1 MYSIT
6 IQAPTS
12 HKAALAMQE
21 TAHLIAAAAQKAEE
35 HGASICIDS
44 WLDNPVVAE
53 GSLSAS
59 APASL
64 ASQPVAAGEQPSAA
78 QEPVKAKRQRG
89 ADKADHIGA
98 AKQGGDGEE
107 TAAGEEP
114 ETQPAA
120 VSEEPAN
127 ENTPQEETPTV
138 SGAVTYDDVKT
149 ATNSLA
155 AKKGREAAL
164 ALLGDFNVA
173 KAQEL
178 AEAQWSDYVAQAN
191 ERLAA

>member
-6 IQAPTS
+6 IQADTMNEFAS
-12 HKAALAMQE
+12 KC
-21 TAHLIAAAAQKAEE
+21 AQL
-35 HGASICIDS
+35 GQQFT
-44 WLDNPVVAE
+44 L
-53 GSLSAS
+53 S
-59 APASL
+59 APATSTGAL
-64 ASQPVAAGEQPSAA
+64 VDTGDQTPTA
-78 QEPVKAKRQRG
+78 QEPVKPKRQRS
-89 ADKADHIGA
+89 ADKAELMGA
-98 AKQGGDGEE
+98 VKSGDDEKE
-107 TAAGEEP
+107 PAAGEES

-127 ENTPQEETPTV
+127 ENTPQEETPTM

-164 ALLGDFNVA
+164 ALLSDFNVA